1 MDTKVLISV
10 KKKTLKD
17 QNFFRKQRL
26 GRASEGNMADCIR
39 CVIAQDIWS
48 LACETQ

>member
-10 KKKTLKD
+10 KKKALKD

-26 GRASEGNMADCIR
+26 GRASEGKMADCIR

>member
-17 QNFFRKQRL
+17 QIFFRKQRL
-26 GRASEGNMADCIR
+26 GRASEGKMADCIR

>member
-1 MDTKVLISV
+1 MDTKVLIFV

-26 GRASEGNMADCIR
+26 GRASGGNMADCIR
-39 CVIAQDIWS
+39 
-48 LACETQ
+48 

>member
-10 KKKTLKD
+10 KKMLKD

-26 GRASEGNMADCIR
+26 GRASGGNMADCIR
-39 CVIAQDIWS
+39 
-48 LACETQ
+48 

>member
-26 GRASEGNMADCIR
+26 GRASGGNMADCIR

-48 LACETQ
+48 LACKTQ

>member
-26 GRASEGNMADCIR
+26 GRAFEGNMADCIR
-39 CVIAQDIWS
+39 CVIAQDIWN

>member
-10 KKKTLKD
+10 KTLKD

-26 GRASEGNMADCIR
+26 GRASEGKMADCIR
-39 CVIAQDIWS
+39 CVIAQDIWN

>member
-1 MDTKVLISV
+1 MDIKVLISV
-10 KKKTLKD
+10 KKTLKD
-17 QNFFRKQRL
+17 QNFLRKQRL
-26 GRASEGNMADCIR
+26 GRASEGNMADRIR